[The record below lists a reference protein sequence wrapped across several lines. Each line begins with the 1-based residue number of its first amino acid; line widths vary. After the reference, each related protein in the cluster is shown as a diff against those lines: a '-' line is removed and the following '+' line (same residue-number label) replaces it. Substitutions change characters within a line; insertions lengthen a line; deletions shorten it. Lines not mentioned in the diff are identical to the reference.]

1 MTDRPPLHDPRAH
14 DPRTHDPRAHDP
26 RAHELRALRDKYEEM
41 LRLRLLHARAREQAD
56 FAEPDPR
63 AAMAELARRFPGALR
78 ELDELPLDAIRGRI
92 AALASAEADDTC
104 REPWMHAQARFH
116 ALTRG
121 ALAVKRWL
129 RGRPLTPALVEA
141 FPAALATMPE
151 ADEARAWSEDLAALA
166 RPPRGRLMEPIYARL
181 ARELGLELATA
192 RAAVMPPSRARSR
205 AERALAERSLR
216 GGRA

>member
-1 MTDRPPLHDPRAH
+1 MTDRPPLHDLS
-14 DPRTHDPRAHDP
+14 
-26 RAHELRALRDKYEEM
+26 AHELRDLRDKYEEM
-41 LRLRLLHARAREQAD
+41 LRLRLVHARASEDAA

-63 AAMAELARRFPGALR
+63 ATMAELARRFPGALR

-92 AALASAEADDTC
+92 EALAAAEADEAR

-129 RGRPLTPALVEA
+129 RGRALTPALIEA
-141 FPAALATMPE
+141 FPAALGTMAE
-151 ADEARAWSEDLAALA
+151 ADEARVWVGDLAVLA

-181 ARELGLELATA
+181 ARELGIEIATA
-192 RAAVMPPSRARSR
+192 RAAVMPPSRA
-205 AERALAERSLR
+205 ER
-216 GGRA
+216 